1 MEDFNRMPLC
11 DLINVWIDLTL
22 PELDF
27 ERPSIQYFEKRMQLE
42 DIIAT
47 RFGFSHKDTIIF

>member
-47 RFGFSHKDTIIF
+47 RFGFSHKDKMIF